1 MTNGNTT
8 RRITS
13 GSGNVIGDEIRSL
26 RTSGNSPNFLRV
38 VVVDVFYDPVHLTEE
53 QKLNLID
60 LVGNPETINVI
71 PRDTI
76 LGRIVTGGQD
86 LGDATPRI
94 FYPFT
99 PPHMRPPVKPG
110 EHVWALYEDPANMN
124 EKGFWL
130 WRITEDITVDDVNYT
145 HSDRRLDPL
154 NNPLN
159 ITNDLQ
165 MEISRQD
172 RTNVNPTPTF
182 PNGSGQG
189 GTYSLNQTSNVNPYQ
204 EIFEDATANS
214 EITYEAVPRFTKRPG
229 DFALLGSNNTRFVLG
244 EDRTASAKRATS
256 TPDKRTQAGA
266 IDLVAGVGRV
276 LPPNEQTNPGQA
288 GTSPNAPRV
297 IRNERSKIETDKTPY
312 LHGATDNALEGDP
325 DFQKDVSRIYVAQKS
340 DGDTNFNLQPSWPT
354 AFVAPIQAVPEK
366 GYIVLK
372 SDQIRILA
380 RKEQNGSIRI
390 TKEGGGGSSGDAC
403 SIFFLNDGTVQLDG
417 KTIFIGRTGGS
428 GPGPSGSEPYIKY
441 SEYEKRMTE
450 VINEVEMLR
459 SKLDEMRTAFTTA
472 FTNSYAVMGSP
483 IASLAGL
490 SSGYLPT
497 LAAPLTAVRAN
508 LEAIKI
514 KLPLV
519 KSERIFG
526 E

>member
-1 MTNGNTT
+1 MVAGNSV

-13 GSGNVIGDEIRSL
+13 GGGNNTGEDIRAL
-26 RTSGNSPNFLRV
+26 RTSGNAPNFLRV
-38 VVVDVFYDPVHLTEE
+38 VVVDVFFDPLLLTEA
-53 QKLNLID
+53 QKINLIN
-60 LVGNPETINVI
+60 LVGNPETINVL
-71 PRDTI
+71 PRDSI
-76 LGRIVTGGQD
+76 LGRIITGGQD
-86 LGDATPRI
+86 LSDSTPRI

-110 EHVWALYEDPANMN
+110 EHVWVLYEDPANMN
-124 EKGFWL
+124 EKGYWL
-130 WRITEDITVDDVNYT
+130 WRITEDMTVDDVNYT

-172 RTNVNPTPTF
+172 RTNISPTPTF
-182 PNGSGQG
+182 PNGGGQNG
-189 GTYSLNQTSNVNPYQ
+189 IYTLSQTSNVNPYQ

-214 EITYEAVPRFTKRPG
+214 EVTYEATPRFTKRPG
-229 DFALLGSNNTRFVLG
+229 DLALLGSNNTRLCLG
-244 EDRTASAKRATS
+244 EDRTATAKRAVS

-276 LPPNEQTNPGQA
+276 LPSNEQTNPGQA
-288 GTSPNAPRV
+288 ETSPNAPR
-297 IRNERSKIETDKTPY
+297 IIQNERSKIETDKTPY

-325 DFQKDVSRIYVAQKS
+325 NFQKDVSRIYVAQKT
-340 DGDTNFNLQPSWPT
+340 DGDTNFNVAASWPT
-354 AFVAPIQAVPEK
+354 AFASPIQAIPEK

-390 TKEGGGGSSGDAC
+390 TKEGSGGASGDAC
-403 SIFFLNDGTVQLDG
+403 SVFFLNDGTVQLDG
-417 KTIFIGRTGGS
+417 NKIFIGRAGGR
-428 GPGPSGSEPYIKY
+428 GPGPNGSEPYLKY

-450 VINEVEMLR
+450 VIDEVEVLR
-459 SKLDEMRTAFTTA
+459 AKLDEMRTAFTTA
-472 FTNSYAVMGSP
+472 FAGSNAVMGSP
-483 IASLAGL
+483 IASLVGL
-490 SSGYLPT
+490 ATGYLPT
-497 LAAPLTAVRAN
+497 LIAPLAAVQTN
-508 LEAIKI
+508 LRTIKTD
-514 KLPLV
+514 LPLT